1 VLAADNARFALPELS
16 LATIPGAGGTQRLTR
31 AIGKSKAMEMVL
43 GGRQLDADEADR
55 FGLVSRVV
63 PLAGLR
69 AEALAVAAKIAAQS
83 LPATMMAKECVNRAF
98 EGTLAEGVQFERRM
112 AYATFA
118 CADHKEGL
126 AAFIEK
132 RPPVFQHK

>member
-1 VLAADNARFALPELS
+1 
-16 LATIPGAGGTQRLTR
+16 
-31 AIGKSKAMEMVL
+31 
-43 GGRQLDADEADR
+43 
-55 FGLVSRVV
+55 
-63 PLAGLR
+63 
-69 AEALAVAAKIAAQS
+69 
-83 LPATMMAKECVNRAF
+83 VNRAF
-98 EGTLAEGVQFERRM
+98 EGTLAEGVQLERRM